1 MPTAAILSQGDEVVT
16 GQITDTNAAWLAA
29 ELTELGFDVVLHLTV
44 GDRLADIVRA
54 FTWATREADVCVC
67 TGGLGPTDD
76 DLTAAAAAEAFG
88 RPLVEDAIAWQRIQ
102 AYFEALKRRMAP
114 INRKQAQLP
123 SGAARLDND
132 WGTAPGFALE
142 HGRSWLFCLPGV
154 PREMRPMF
162 DARVRPRL
170 STLDGVTPGR
180 LVTLRTVGIGESEL
194 QERIG
199 PFHQADVV
207 LGYRTISPEN
217 LVKLRFTPN
226 ATDARVHEVTEH
238 IARAIGDAVFTIE
251 GLSSPLPG
259 WDVSGGSLAEVIG
272 RALAARGETLAVAES
287 CTGGRVAAACTA
299 VPGASAW
306 FLEAAVVYADASKVR
321 QAGVTP
327 ELLRQ
332 HGAVSEAVARA
343 LAEGFRART
352 GATYGLAIT
361 GIAGPGG
368 ATPTK
373 PIGTVHLA
381 LAAPWGTRH
390 RALAAGGDRA
400 RIQGWSA
407 AAALDLLRRSLQPQ
421 TP

>member
-44 GDRLADIVRA
+44 GDRVEDIERA

-76 DLTAAAAAEAFG
+76 DLTAVAAAAAFS
-88 RPLVEDAIAWQRIQ
+88 RPLAEDPVAWERIQ
-102 AYFEALKRRMAP
+102 AYFQTLKRRMAP
-114 INRKQAQLP
+114 LNRKQAQLP
-123 SGAARLDND
+123 AGAIRLDND

-142 HGRSWLFCLPGV
+142 HGRCWLFCLPGV
-154 PREMRPMF
+154 PREMKPMF

-170 STLDGVTPGR
+170 LALDGVTPGR

-199 PFHQADVV
+199 PFQQPDVV
-207 LGYRTISPEN
+207 LGYRTVAPEN
-217 LVKLRFTPN
+217 LVKLRFRHDV
-226 ATDARVHEVTEH
+226 ADARVHEITAQV
-238 IARAIGDAVFTIE
+238 AQAIGDAVFTIE
-251 GLSSPLPG
+251 GLTAPLPG
-259 WDVSGGSLAEVIG
+259 WDVRGGSLAEVIG
-272 RALAARGETLAVAES
+272 RALTDRGETLAVAES

-299 VPGASAW
+299 VPGASTW
-306 FLEAAVVYADASKVR
+306 FLEAAVVYADAAKVR
-321 QAGVTP
+321 QAGVSP
-327 ELLRQ
+327 ALLRQ
-332 HGAVSEAVARA
+332 HGAVSEAVACA
-343 LAEGFRART
+343 MAEGFRART
-352 GATYGLAIT
+352 GATYALAIT

-368 ATPTK
+368 ATPAK

-381 LAAPWGTRH
+381 LAAPGGTHH

-400 RIQGWSA
+400 RIQAWSA
-407 AAALDLLRRSLQPQ
+407 AAALDLLRRSLLSS
-421 TP
+421 TR